1 MTNFAIFVTIKLKP
15 DCLDAYLP
23 LIHVDASSALRDEP
37 GCLLFHILRPEIG
50 KEESGEKEGGDV
62 LHLYEVYE
70 SEEAFKAHQQ
80 SPHFTHYIK
89 ETEALVEERI
99 IQRLDVIPSI

>member
-1 MTNFAIFVTIKLKP
+1 MPNFAIFVTIKLKP

-23 LIHVDASSALRDEP
+23 LIHVDAVSALRDEP
-37 GCLLFHILRPEIG
+37 GCLLFHILRPEVG
-50 KEESGEKEGGDV
+50 EEESGDV

-70 SEEAFKAHQQ
+70 SEEAFKAHQK

-99 IQRLDVIPSI
+99 IQRLDIIPTG